1 MRLIFAGTAG
11 FAARALR
18 ALVESGHEVVL
29 VFTRPDKPAGRGLN
43 PKPSAVK
50 TLALEHRLSIAQPS
64 SLKPPEVVDQI
75 AAAKADAIVVA
86 AYGLIVPAQVLA
98 LPRLGCINIHASLLP
113 RWRGAAPVQRAIM
126 AGDRET
132 GISIMQMDPGLDTGP
147 VFVQERV
154 SIQPDDTAGTLHD
167 RLAQLGV
174 ALIVRVLAEVD
185 RGAIRA
191 RPQPVEGVTYAE
203 KIGKSEAAIDWRAD
217 AVEIDRLIRALNPE
231 PGAYGVLRGE
241 RLKVWRAA
249 LLDDVEGTPGE
260 IVEAAPA
267 GVHVACG
274 RGGLR
279 LEELQRPG
287 GRPLSADAFQR
298 GFTFRVGERLA
309 S

>member
-11 FAARALR
+11 FAARALG
-18 ALVESGHEVVL
+18 ALVEAGYEVVL
-29 VFTRPDKPAGRGLN
+29 VLTPPDKPAGRGLN
-43 PKPSAVK
+43 SKPSAVK
-50 TLALEHRLSIAQPS
+50 TLALERRLSIAQPS
-64 SLKPPEVVDQI
+64 SLKPPEVVDQM
-75 AAAKADAIVVA
+75 ARANADVIVAA
-86 AYGLIVPAQVLA
+86 AYGLIFPAQVLA
-98 LPRLGCINIHASLLP
+98 LPRLGCVNIHASLLP
-113 RWRGAAPVQRAIM
+113 RWRGAAPIQRAIM

-167 RLAQLGV
+167 RLAELGA
-174 ALIVRVLAEVD
+174 ALIVRVLAELD
-185 RGAIRA
+185 RGAITA
-191 RPQPVEGVTYAE
+191 RPQPLDGVTYAE
-203 KIGKSEAAIDWRAD
+203 KVGKSEAAIDWRAD

-231 PGAYGVLRGE
+231 PGAYGILRGE

-249 LLDDVEGTPGE
+249 LLDHVEGAPGE

-287 GRPLSADAFQR
+287 GRPLAAEAFQR

-309 S
+309 

>member
-18 ALVESGHEVVL
+18 ALVEAGHEVVRVL
-29 VFTRPDKPAGRGLN
+29 TRPDKPAGRGLN

-75 AAAKADAIVVA
+75 AAAKVDAIVVA

-113 RWRGAAPVQRAIM
+113 RWRGAAPIQRAIM

-167 RLAQLGV
+167 RLAELGA
-174 ALIVRVLAEVD
+174 ALIIRVLAELD
-185 RGAIRA
+185 RGAITA
-191 RPQPVEGVTYAE
+191 RPQPLEGVTYAE
-203 KIGKSEAAIDWRAD
+203 KVGKSEAAIDWRAD
-217 AVEIDRLIRALNPE
+217 AVEIARLIRALNPE
-231 PGAYGVLRGE
+231 PVAYGILRGE

-249 LLDDVEGTPGE
+249 LLDHVEGAPGE

-287 GRPLSADAFQR
+287 GRPLSAEAFQR

-309 S
+309 